1 MALGE
6 DLGSYADP
14 MVRSML
20 AAVSLG
26 LFFLSGCASHPP
38 SVVPAISPDPMVS
51 ASATPARGPVSAS
64 PTPSAPPLS
73 GTVIVIDAGHTGG
86 WSSAWGYRQ
95 VPNGT
100 GGTKPC
106 NSSGTAT
113 RSGYAEHAYNFDQAA
128 ALAKVL
134 RARGARVVLNRTN
147 DTTATDDLC
156 VNHRADK
163 ANQHQADLLI
173 SLHAD
178 GNEGR
183 EHRGFHII
191 ISTAMRGGPKVMAAS
206 QRLAGDLRHSL
217 ESETDLPRS
226 NYIGGGTA
234 YSQRSD
240 IATLNFAER
249 PAVMLEMG
257 NMMNDADAARFSSH
271 QWRAQAA
278 VALADGIQAFLT

>member
-1 MALGE
+1 
-6 DLGSYADP
+6 
-14 MVRSML
+14 MVRSRLL
-20 AAVSLG
+20 AVAVG
-26 LFFLSGCASHPP
+26 LACLTGCASQPP
-38 SVVPAISPDPMVS
+38 SGAVSPPS
-51 ASATPARGPVSAS
+51 QPTATAS
-64 PTPSAPPLS
+64 PTPVLVSTSATAAAPVLS
-73 GTVIVIDAGHTGG
+73 GRVIVIDAGHTGG
-86 WSSAWGYRQ
+86 WTSSWGYQQ

-134 RARGARVVLNRTN
+134 RARGAVVLLNRTN

-163 ANQHQADLLI
+163 ANQRRADLLI

-178 GNEGR
+178 GNTSTG
-183 EHRGFHII
+183 HRGFHII
-191 ISTAMRGGPKVMAAS
+191 ISTAMQGGSRVMAES
-206 QRLAGDLRHSL
+206 KTLARDLRHSL
-217 ESETDLPRS
+217 ESEIGLPRS

-234 YSQRSD
+234 FSPRSD
-240 IATLNFAER
+240 IATVNFAQR

-257 NMMNDADAARFSSH
+257 NMMNADDAALFSSRR
-271 QWRAQAA
+271 WREQAA